1 MNQEIQPDRSGH
13 LEVGGQQ
20 IWWEYFGKGD
30 REVVCLLNG
39 LAMHTKAWYGF
50 LPQLI
55 DDYDVI
61 LYDFL
66 GQGESSKEDVPYVI
80 DELARYLALI
90 MDENGVDKIHPM
102 GISYGGFIALEFAR
116 LYPERLHTLVLS
128 GILASREKLFDMY
141 QDISLAFYRGDEAI
155 FELYTHYMYEKI
167 FSERF
172 VKNISDEQLAA
183 MRQRFYDRYIDYR
196 YCLIRL
202 TEAQDPFFA
211 NIEERVAGYREVT
224 APTLIIAGAHD
235 RAIPLWQQE
244 KLADI
249 FPNSRYELVP
259 ESGHVVYIERPDIF
273 FPALKRFM
281 AAKSVDFKMPNG
293 QDAGPTR

>member
-1 MNQEIQPDRSGH
+1 MTDTMQPDRSGF
-13 LEVGGQQ
+13 LDADGQK
-20 IWWEYFGKGD
+20 IWWELHGTGD
-30 REVVCLLNG
+30 REAVCLLNG
-39 LAMHTKAWYGF
+39 LAMHTKAWYSF
-50 LPQLI
+50 LPLLT
-55 DDYDVI
+55 DEYDVI

-66 GQGESSKEDVPYVI
+66 GQGDSSKENIPYSI
-80 DELARYLALI
+80 TEFAHYLARI
-90 MDENGVDKIHPM
+90 MDELDIDKVHPM

-128 GILASREKLFDMY
+128 GILASHEKLFSMY
-141 QDISLAFYRGDEAI
+141 QEISLRFYRGDEKT

-211 NIEERVAGYREVT
+211 DLERRVEGYRQVT
-224 APTLIIAGAHD
+224 APTLILAGAHD

-244 KLADI
+244 KLAEI
-249 FPNSRYELVP
+249 FPNSRYELI
-259 ESGHVVYIERPDIF
+259 EQSGHVVYIERPDIF
-273 FPALKRFM
+273 FPALKTFM
-281 AAKSVDFKMPNG
+281 KAKSVDFEMPEV
-293 QDAGPTR
+293 

>member
-1 MNQEIQPDRSGH
+1 
-13 LEVGGQQ
+13 
-20 IWWEYFGKGD
+20 
-30 REVVCLLNG
+30 
-39 LAMHTKAWYGF
+39 
-50 LPQLI
+50 
-55 DDYDVI
+55 VI

>member
-1 MNQEIQPDRSGH
+1 MPDIAPDTSGH
-13 LEVGGQQ
+13 LEHGPHR
-20 IWWEYFGKGD
+20 IWWEYFGDGD
-30 REVVCLLNG
+30 REAVVLLNG

-50 LPQLI
+50 LPMLT
-55 DDYDVI
+55 DSHDVI

-66 GQGESSKEDVPYVI
+66 GQGESSQEDVPYFI
-80 DELARYLALI
+80 DELARTLALI
-90 MDENGVDKIHPM
+90 MDEVGVDKVHPM

-116 LYPERLHTLVLS
+116 LYPERLHTLILS
-128 GILASREKLFDMY
+128 GILASREKLFQMY
-141 QDISLAFYRGDEAI
+141 QDISLRFYRGTKSE

-172 VKNISDEQLAA
+172 VSNIPDEQLAV
-183 MRQRFYDRYIDYR
+183 MRQRFYDRYVDHR

-202 TEAQDPFFA
+202 TEAQDPFFE
-211 NIEERVAGYREVT
+211 NIEERVEGYRKVT
-224 APTLIIAGAHD
+224 APTLILAGAHD

-259 ESGHVVYIERPDIF
+259 ESGHVVYIERPDVF
-273 FPALKRFM
+273 FPALKAFM
-281 AAKSVDFKMPNG
+281 AAKSVDFEMPEG
-293 QDAGPTR
+293 QATA